1 MNINSIIERF
11 KAQKGHVG
19 FYVKNLVT
27 GETFGYQADE
37 AFLAASVI
45 KFPIFMAIS
54 KWAAEGKADFSEK
67 IRVREI
73 DKLPICGA
81 LTLFTDEPV
90 VDIRTLC
97 NLMIS
102 ISDNCATNLLI
113 KRFGISAYKEEF
125 RKMGLVN
132 TKLNRVLFLGE
143 EIDKAGLVDP
153 ELNSLLYNMD
163 CGIENRIVPSEMG
176 MLLEKLYRKEFVSA
190 EVSQKIIDTLL
201 LQQVN
206 HKIPGIIDGAAEV
219 AHKTGE
225 DENLSNDV
233 GIVFAEQPFIIC
245 LAGHDTNVGEWEYL
259 MRTVSYE
266 FFREFN
272 Q

>member
-1 MNINSIIERF
+1 MNIESIIERF

-27 GETFGYQADE
+27 GETYGYQEHDQY
-37 AFLAASVI
+37 LAASVI

-54 KWAAEGKADFSEK
+54 KWAEEGKADFSEK
-67 IRVREI
+67 IKVRNI

-81 LTLFTDEPV
+81 LTLFTDEPI

-113 KRFGISAYKEEF
+113 KRFGIPAYKEEF
-125 RKMGLVN
+125 KKMGLVN

-153 ELNSLLYNMD
+153 DLYDVLFNMD
-163 CGIENRIVPSEMG
+163 CGIENRIDLSEMG
-176 MLLEKLYRKEFVSA
+176 MLLEKLYRKEFVSP
-190 EVSQKIIDTLL
+190 EVSQTIIDTLL

-206 HKIPGIIDGAAEV
+206 HKIPGIIDYQADV

-225 DENLSNDV
+225 DGDLSNDV
-233 GIVFAEQPFIIC
+233 GIVFAKQPFVIC
-245 LAGHDTNVGEWEYL
+245 LAGHDTNVGDWEYL

-266 FFREFN
+266 FFLEFN
-272 Q
+272 K